1 MQICSY
7 DMNFSDHFGAQFE
20 EVEIPLKSTP
30 VAHARNL
37 ILHTI
42 RYKAQIKPKKDKDM
56 STVTQ
61 CVEWRTQTHEQ
72 ENLKKAAMEERKR

>member
-1 MQICSY
+1 MLGRRELFLWFFNGRY
-7 DMNFSDHFGAQFE
+7 MGKARRKA
-20 EVEIPLKSTP
+20 PKS
-30 VAHARNL
+30 HARNL